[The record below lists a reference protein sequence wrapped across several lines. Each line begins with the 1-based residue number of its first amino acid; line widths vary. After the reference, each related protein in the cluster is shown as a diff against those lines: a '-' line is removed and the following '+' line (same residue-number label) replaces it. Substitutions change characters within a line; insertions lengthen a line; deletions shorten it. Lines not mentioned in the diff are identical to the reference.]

1 MKAKDLRELIHKLK
15 RDNYSDNDF
24 NDLFLLSSEE
34 FQGVLELSR
43 TSSRYQIL
51 LDYYLYCYND
61 PDIPSALEFLEKN
74 LEIENAKDFIANKII
89 EAENDSNAQSIYYGF
104 DGWDVFN
111 IQTFQ
116 SKQEYF
122 LYLDTLSK
130 MEDCDR
136 QFLSDTSWVLINV
149 EKNRIAIFQKLFNY
163 YLEGSS
169 IESDLY
175 NYLQYLKSEEDI
187 MTFFGFIQLEY
198 DEELSTD
205 LLVAWS
211 DIQQNTDSTNPARDA
226 IELAKDFLL
235 HFNLASDFSELPYLF
250 LNVDVLDYE
259 ETISIIQRI
268 MTSTTKPS
276 DMIQNYI
283 DCDIESQARKILNQK
298 IMKVLDIQ
306 DEQLTDEFFALL
318 QSNYIKVKIF
328 KEVEDPEEQ
337 SRRLDKIIDTFQV
350 VVQDDQTRT
359 EVMGNCL
366 LHFPYKMWECIPLD
380 AEIATL
386 KMFWD
391 HYTFYRDRK
400 VFLEEDESTYAILQ
414 KISRLAPESLEII
427 TSLLRTNLSFKRD
440 FMENRHD
447 ALMDILFEKE
457 TEPSLG
463 YIQAEYDLR
472 EQERVKQQESSIQ
485 EVRENPPI
493 EKPVELKLVS
503 ELLDD
508 YAIEDIL
515 IGFQDEEEITPKT
528 LVRSFQYR
536 NHQ

>member
-1 MKAKDLRELIHKLK
+1 VKAKDLRELIHKLK

-43 TSSRYQIL
+43 NSSRYQIL
-51 LDYYLYCYND
+51 LDYYLFCHHND
-61 PDIPSALEFLEKN
+61 SDLSSVLEFLENN
-74 LEIENAKDFIANKII
+74 LEIENAKDFIANKIL
-89 EAENDSNAQSIYYGF
+89 EAENDNNAESIYYGF
-104 DGWDVFN
+104 DGWESLN
-111 IQTFQ
+111 IDTFQ
-116 SKQEYF
+116 SKQEYL
-122 LYLDTLSK
+122 LYLNTLSK
-130 MEDCDR
+130 MDGCCEE
-136 QFLSDTSWVLINV
+136 FLFVVSWISMNV
-149 EKNRIAIFQKLFNY
+149 KKNRMAIFQKFFDY
-163 YLEGSS
+163 YLEFSP
-169 IESDLY
+169 IEFDLP
-175 NYLQYLKSEEDI
+175 NYLQYISSEEDI
-187 MTFFGFIQLEY
+187 MTFFDLIQLEY
-198 DEELSTD
+198 DEKLSAN
-205 LLVAWS
+205 LLVTWS
-211 DIQQNTDSTNPARDA
+211 DIQKNTDSTNPARDA
-226 IELAKDFLL
+226 IELAKNFLL
-235 HFNLASDFSELPYLF
+235 HFLASDFSELPYLF

-268 MTSTTKPS
+268 MTSTTKSS

-283 DCDIESQARKILNQK
+283 GCDIESPARKILNQK
-298 IMKVLDIQ
+298 IMKVLAIQ
-306 DEQLTDEFFALL
+306 DERLTDEFLALL
-318 QSNYIKVKIF
+318 ESNYIEAKIF
-328 KEVEDPEEQ
+328 KEVEDSEEQ
-337 SRRLDKIIDTFQV
+337 SRRLDKIIDTFQA

-366 LHFPYKMWECIPLD
+366 LHFPYKMWEYIPLD

-391 HYTFYRDRK
+391 HYTFYRDQK
-400 VFLEEDESTYAILQ
+400 VFSEEDESTYAILQ

-427 TSLLRTNLSFKRD
+427 TSLLRTNISFRRD

-463 YIQAEYDLR
+463 YIQAEYDLC
-472 EQERVKQQESSIQ
+472 EQESVQQQEVSIQ
-485 EVRENPPI
+485 EVREKSSI

-515 IGFQDEEEITPKT
+515 IGFQDEEEITSKT
-528 LVRSFQYR
+528 LVRSLQYR
-536 NHQ
+536 NNQ